1 MLPCLNKSLTG
12 LECPGCGMQ
21 RAIVL
26 LFQGEF
32 KSAFFMYPAIYT
44 LGLLFFCILIFKII
58 SIKKSNQ
65 ILISLVYLNAGIILI
80 SYLIK
85 IPTLCPN

>member
-21 RAIVL
+21 RAIICVL
-26 LFQGEF
+26 QGDF

-44 LGLLFFCILIFKII
+44 LMLLFVCIFTFKLFPIRKSPQITIVLI
-58 SIKKSNQ
+58 
-65 ILISLVYLNAGIILI
+65 YLNAAIIFI
-80 SYLIK
+80 SYIIK
-85 IPTLCPN
+85 ITTL